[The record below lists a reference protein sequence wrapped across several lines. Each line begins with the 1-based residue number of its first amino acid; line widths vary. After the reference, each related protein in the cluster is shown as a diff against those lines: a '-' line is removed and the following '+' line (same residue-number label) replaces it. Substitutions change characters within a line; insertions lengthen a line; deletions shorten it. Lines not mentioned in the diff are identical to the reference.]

1 MIIENLDPAT
11 LVPAEYNPR
20 RIDEHQLAALKR
32 SLSRWG
38 FVQPVIIN
46 ERTGNIVGGHQRVT
60 AAMELAMETVP
71 VVRVTLDEA
80 AEKALNIA
88 LNKVSGE
95 WEDDKLAE
103 LLDELGADGW
113 DLLDLG
119 FDDLKIAEDFEPD
132 DIHMSDVLE
141 YKIIISTTGEVEQAE
156 LFARLESEGLK
167 CQLLIV

>member
-103 LLDELGADGW
+103 LLAGLEKEGQ
-113 DLLDLG
+113 DLEDLG
-119 FDDLKIAEDFEPD
+119 FGAGEIDRIMAGLETIEYEAPESQELDVEDF
-132 DIHMSDVLE
+132 
-141 YKIIISTTGEVEQAE
+141 
-156 LFARLESEGLK
+156 SEFEHQ
-167 CQLLIV
+167 CPRCSFEWTP